1 MIKPLTS
8 DEVLDVISNHYQLDD
23 IDYCMFL
30 SRGFNDSYVIE
41 SGGERYIFR
50 VYAEGKYYIE
60 SDDAYRFE
68 LNLLDHL
75 NKQGVPVAAAVSTT
89 KDE

>member
-8 DEVLDVISNHYQLDD
+8 DEALDVISNHYELDN

-30 SRGFNDSYVIE
+30 GRGFNDSYVIE
-41 SGGERYIFR
+41 IGSERYIFR

-68 LNLLDHL
+68 LLLL
-75 NKQGVPVAAAVSTT
+75 RFC
-89 KDE
+89 